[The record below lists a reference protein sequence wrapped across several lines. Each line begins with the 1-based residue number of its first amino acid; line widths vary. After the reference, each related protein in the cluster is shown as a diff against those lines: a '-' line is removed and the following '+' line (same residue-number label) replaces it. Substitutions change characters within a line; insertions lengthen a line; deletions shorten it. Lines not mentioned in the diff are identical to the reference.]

1 MDTPLTTFFYLSVTI
16 YYINNLLKKTC
27 SSSIF
32 LILVIIK
39 KFIDL
44 KSKIKYTSQKKKNS
58 LTTKITN
65 KTKNKIKLN

>member
-1 MDTPLTTFFYLSVTI
+1 MGIPFISFFYLSVTI

-32 LILVIIK
+32 LILVTIK